1 MALLALFGVAS
12 TLAIQGPVA
21 AQRAPEPDYTIFNP
35 PLPAI
40 SVGGQLSSVLQGELR
55 GAGYIIEVP
64 PNWNGELVMWAH
76 GYRGEGTVLTVD
88 PPGFGL
94 RRHLLE
100 RGYAWAAS
108 SYDANG
114 YDIESGVLSTRYL
127 VQHFRRLVGR
137 TERVYLGGVSMGGH
151 VTARSIEQY
160 PSLYDG
166 AMPLCGV
173 VGDVELFDFFL
184 DFHAVSQALAGID
197 ALPIPANYQSVV
209 VPQIK
214 TTLGID
220 ADPPTDEL
228 GEQFRAVVTE
238 QSGGPRPG
246 ADAAFEEW
254 KDFLFGL
261 ATPDDGLPLAFN
273 PGRVGT
279 NVDTDYSPDAPE
291 NIDAIVERVEPSD
304 PHSRMAPALGPIAL
318 VEGDPR
324 VPVLTL
330 HDLGDLFVPFSM
342 EQYYAADVAAN
353 GQSDLLV
360 QRAIRALG
368 HCEFSPTEVRTAFDE
383 LVNWVENG
391 VRPAGDP
398 VTDPAA
404 VADPNFGCRFSDRAA
419 YDAGIGSRRAFDPC
433 PPG

>member
-1 MALLALFGVAS
+1 MALLVLFGVAS

-21 AQRAPEPDYTIFNP
+21 AQRPPEPSYTIVNP
-35 PLPAI
+35 PLAPLA
-40 SVGGQLSSVLQGELR
+40 VGGQPSTVRQGELR

-76 GYRGEGTVLTVD
+76 GYRGEGTILTVD
-88 PPGFGL
+88 PPSFGL
-94 RRHLLE
+94 RRHLVE

-114 YDIESGVLSTRYL
+114 YDVESGVLSTRYL
-127 VQHFRRLVGR
+127 VQHFRRVVGR
-137 TERVYLGGVSMGGH
+137 TERVYIGGASMGGH

-184 DFHAVSQALAGID
+184 DFHAVAQALAGID
-197 ALPIPANYQSVV
+197 ALPIPENYQSEI
-209 VPQIK
+209 VPEIQA
-214 TTLGID
+214 TLGID
-220 ADPPTDEL
+220 DGAPSNEL
-228 GEQFRAVVTE
+228 GEQFRDVVIE
-238 QSGGPRPG
+238 QSGGWRPG
-246 ADAAFEEW
+246 AERAFDFW

-279 NVDTDYSPDAPE
+279 NVDTDYSPDMPV

-318 VEGDPR
+318 VEGDPG
-324 VPVLTL
+324 VPVLSL

-360 QRAIRALG
+360 QRAIRAVN
-368 HCEFSPTEVRTAFDE
+368 HCEFSPTEATTAFDE
-383 LVNWVENG
+383 LVTWVENG

-404 VADPNFGCRFSDRAA
+404 VKDPNFGCRFSDRTA
-419 YDAGIGSRRAFDPC
+419 YRTGSRPLFAQC

>member
-1 MALLALFGVAS
+1 M
-12 TLAIQGPVA
+12 
-21 AQRAPEPDYTIFNP
+21 
-35 PLPAI
+35 
-40 SVGGQLSSVLQGELR
+40 GGQPSTVLQGELR

-76 GYRGEGTVLTVD
+76 GYRGEGTILTVD
-88 PPGFGL
+88 PPSFGL

-114 YDIESGVLSTRYL
+114 YDVESGVLSTRYL

-137 TERVYLGGVSMGGH
+137 TERVYIGGVSMGGH

-166 AMPLCGV
+166 AMPLCGA

-184 DFHAVSQALAGID
+184 DFNAVSQALAGID
-197 ALPIPANYQSVV
+197 ALPIPADYQSVV
-209 VPQIK
+209 VPQIMAA
-214 TTLGID
+214 LGI
-220 ADPPTDEL
+220 AAGPPSNEL
-228 GEQFRAVVTE
+228 GVQFRAVVIE
-238 QSGGPRPG
+238 QSGWPRPG
-246 ADAAFEEW
+246 ANAAFEAW
-254 KDFLFGL
+254 KHFLFNL
-261 ATPDDGLPLAFN
+261 PTPDDGLPLAFN

-279 NVDTDYSPDAPE
+279 NVDTDYTPDTPV
-291 NIDAIVERVEPSD
+291 NIDAIVERVEPSEAR
-304 PHSRMAPALGPIAL
+304 SRRVPALGPIAL
-318 VEGDPR
+318 IEGDPR
-324 VPVLTL
+324 VPVLSL

-368 HCEFSPTEVRTAFDE
+368 HCEFSPTEVGTAFDE
-383 LVNWVENG
+383 LVTWVEEG
-391 VRPAGDP
+391 VRPEGDL
-398 VTDPAA
+398 VTDRAV

-419 YDAGIGSRRAFDPC
+419 YDAGIGSRRAFAAC
-433 PPG
+433 PPS